1 VRIALAIALAVCAMV
16 IGSPTAQAQR
26 IIFPTP
32 IEGAADPLAA
42 PAPLASPQ
50 GMVQPNLPPATFD
63 PYTPGMQPVY
73 PSTPYGPTPPGAV
86 NANPLTQPQRL
97 LQQLRFENEYLPKF
111 DSQGLGINS
120 LELNAS
126 FAIPAPFMP
135 KQPPV
140 FVTPGFAAHWLNG
153 PESDQ
158 FSQSPDLPARIYD
171 AYLDTGWRP
180 VATPWLSGDIGFRVG
195 VFSDFNFVTNHSIRL
210 MGRGLGIITLSPAWQ
225 LAMGVVYLD
234 RNVVKILPAGG
245 LIWTPNPDVRWE
257 ILFPRPKLANRLTTM
272 RNTDLWFYVAAEYGG
287 GAWTI
292 RRANG
297 EGDWVDINDYRIYL
311 GLETKGISRLRGW
324 LEVGI
329 VFGRQ
334 IRYALTNDPPNADPS
349 TTMMLRSGL
358 AY

>member
-1 VRIALAIALAVCAMV
+1 MV

-32 IEGAADPLAA
+32 IEGADPLAA

-50 GMVQPNLPPATFD
+50 GMVQPTLPPATFD
-63 PYTPGMQPVY
+63 PYAPGMQPVY
-73 PSTPYGPTPPGAV
+73 PATPYGPTPPGAV
-86 NANPLTQPQRL
+86 PANPLAQPQRL
-97 LQQLRFENEYLPKF
+97 IPQFRFENEFIPKF
-111 DSQGLGINS
+111 GNQGLGINS

-126 FAIPAPFMP
+126 FAIPAPFLP
-135 KQPPV
+135 SQPPF

-153 PESDQ
+153 PESVQ
-158 FSQSPDLPARIYD
+158 FTGSPDLPPRVYD

-180 VATPWLSGDIGFRVG
+180 VATPWLSGDLGFRVG

-234 RNVVKILPAGG
+234 RNVIKILPAGG

-287 GAWTI
+287 GSWTI
-292 RRANG
+292 RRETGAVAG
-297 EGDWVDINDYRIYL
+297 MGDWVDINDFRVFG
-311 GLETKGISRLRGW
+311 GLETKGLSRLRGW
-324 LEVGI
+324 IELGV
-329 VFGRQ
+329 VFGRE
-334 IRYALTNDPPNADPS
+334 IRYALTNQPGSADP
-349 TTMMLRSGL
+349 TTSMMLRSGL